1 MTPLKELLSHVK
13 PQRRISVEYA
23 GEFMPIKTNVTRL
36 LDARQINYETREYD
50 GSTFHSA
57 EEVAA
62 LIGAPVEHV
71 YKTIVV
77 LREAKAKK
85 PLLVMIAAGREI
97 DLKKLAAS
105 LGEKKLKVAKH
116 DEAEA
121 LTGLQVGGISALA
134 LLNKPFEV
142 CLDRPA
148 LALTHLHLSG
158 GQRGLDVKLA
168 VTDLIAL
175 SKAQIVEATT
185 EDGLRTA

>member
-1 MTPLKELLSHVK
+1 MS
-13 PQRRISVEYA
+13 
-23 GEFMPIKTNVTRL
+23 IKTNVTRL
-36 LDARQINYETREYD
+36 LDARQINYETHEYD
-50 GSTFHSA
+50 GAIFHSA

-62 LIGAPVEHV
+62 LIDAPAAHV

-77 LREAKAKK
+77 LHEDRAKK
-85 PLLVMIAAGREI
+85 PLLVMIAARREI

-105 LGEKKLKVAKH
+105 VGEKKLKIAKH

-158 GQRGLDVKLA
+158 GQRGLDVKIG
-168 VTDLIAL
+168 VPDLIQL
-175 SKAQIVEATT
+175 TKAKIVEA
-185 EDGLRTA
+185 A